1 MNSFKW
7 WLHKDNTLS
16 DIWLLIT
23 YMIDLIDISRWTM
36 NDFKGK
42 FERDIYFFYLF
53 FFHFFLKLWNLMK
66 NIKKIIKY
74 YYIQQHYI
82 NKKKYK
88 SHTIKDFLSSK
99 IIITLSTKWD
109 NMIKLFIIL

>member
-1 MNSFKW
+1 
-7 WLHKDNTLS
+7 
-16 DIWLLIT
+16 
-23 YMIDLIDISRWTM
+23 
-36 NDFKGK
+36 
-42 FERDIYFFYLF
+42 
-53 FFHFFLKLWNLMK
+53 MK

-99 IIITLSTKWD
+99 IIITLSTK
-109 NMIKLFIIL
+109 